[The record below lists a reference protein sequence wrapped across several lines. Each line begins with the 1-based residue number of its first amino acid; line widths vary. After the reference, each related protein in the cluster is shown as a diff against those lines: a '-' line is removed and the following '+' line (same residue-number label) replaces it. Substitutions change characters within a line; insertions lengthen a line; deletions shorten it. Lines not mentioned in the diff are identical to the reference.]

1 MLPGAG
7 RIIGRVTA
15 RPLPSNEDV
24 AAQLDLLGD
33 LLEIEGEGSFRIA
46 AYRRAAIRVR
56 ETAISIAQ
64 LALDGKAKEL
74 TGIGKTIEEKIV
86 QIVELG
92 EIEALTKRKALIP
105 ADVVLFTKL
114 PGLGPK
120 TARKIWQ
127 ELGVTTVDELRAA
140 AESELLRT
148 LGGVGPKL
156 EAAVLKALDE
166 RGSAGPLEERRAL
179 LGDGLPAAL
188 AAVEELRAHPA
199 AVQVSEA
206 GSLRRRR
213 ETFKDIDLIAT
224 STDPVALIDFFTTLP
239 WVLEVVTQGDTKAT
253 VVSREGLRFDLRV
266 VQPEAYGNLLQH
278 FTGSRE
284 HNIQLREDAQ
294 RRGLSISEWGIKVEA
309 TGEVVMHGDEAGVYG
324 LLGYAFIPP
333 ELREGGGELAAARLD
348 AEGRDRLPALVP
360 YGSLRGELHCHST
373 WSDGR
378 ATLREMV
385 EAAMGRGYEYL
396 AICDH
401 SQRLHDGLLEQ
412 QAAEVAALNEQVAP
426 FRVLRGVEVN
436 IGANGSLD
444 LTDDELAGLDWV
456 LASLHS
462 SFQKS
467 PTERVLAAMES
478 PHVDCIGHLT
488 TRLINTRPPA
498 PVDVERVVA
507 GAAATGTFLEINGQP
522 QRLDLRDTHA
532 RLAGEAGVGIVC
544 TSDAHSTAG
553 LAYADLALA
562 VARRAWL
569 TAPQV
574 LNTLPWA
581 ELQGRLKG

>member
-1 MLPGAG
+1 MLPAAG

-74 TGIGKTIEEKIV
+74 PGIGKTIEEKIV

-140 AESELLRT
+140 AEGELLRK

-166 RGSAGPLEERRAL
+166 RGAAGPL
-179 LGDGLPAAL
+179 
-188 AAVEELRAHPA
+188 EELRAHPA
-199 AVQVSEA
+199 AVRVSEA

-213 ETFKDIDLIAT
+213 ETFGDIDLIAT
-224 STDPVALIDFFTTLP
+224 ATDPVALIGYFATLP
-239 WVLEVVTQGDTKAT
+239 WVLEVVAQGDTKAT
-253 VVSREGLRFDLRV
+253 VVSREDLRFDLRV

-278 FTGSRE
+278 FTGSKE

-294 RRGLSISEWGIKVEA
+294 RRGLSISEWGIKVET
-309 TGEVVMHGDEAGVYG
+309 TGEVVTHEDEAAVYG
-324 LLGYAFIPP
+324 FLGYAFIPP
-333 ELREGGGELAAARLD
+333 ELREGGGELAAARHD
-348 AEGRDRLPALVP
+348 AGGRDRLPALVP

-378 ATLREMV
+378 ASLRAMV
-385 EAAMGRGYEYL
+385 EAAMGRGYDYL

-401 SQRLHDGLLEQ
+401 SQRLRDGLLEQ

-436 IGANGSLD
+436 IRANGSLD

-456 LASLHS
+456 MASLHS
-462 SFQKS
+462 SFAKS

-507 GAAATGTFLEINGQP
+507 AAAATGTCLESNGQP
-522 QRLDLRDTHA
+522 ERLDLRDTHA

-544 TSDAHSTAG
+544 TSDAHTAAG

-569 TAPQV
+569 TSPQV